1 MAWSCTCG
9 NILCGYAT
17 DSDYA
22 LRMRSLSAKAWD
34 DRHYVLRQIE
44 AIGEKS
50 YVIASTL

>member
-1 MAWSCTCG
+1 MCCFVTNG
-9 NILCGYAT
+9 G
-17 DSDYA
+17 YA

-50 YVIASTL
+50 YAISSTPQMPD